1 MKMIWQIDFLI
12 LSLIVICG
20 VFAIMI
26 KDLLGAAVVFG
37 AYSFLMCL
45 LWTEM
50 GAVDVAF
57 TEAAVGA
64 GVSTV
69 LFFAAV
75 HRTSRQVKSRV
86 SGRML
91 YKGIGLLASGLLGG
105 VLFYAS
111 SDFPDWADPTS
122 PASTHLSPHFI
133 TKTLEE
139 TSVPNIVT
147 SVLADYRGF
156 DTMFET
162 AVVLAAGLAVL
173 IILRLG
179 GCRTVGPVREK
190 AAAIKASY
198 EDSIIRFV
206 ARQIAPF
213 MQLFALYV
221 IAHGHHSPGGGFQGG
236 VILGASFILL
246 AISYDLKMV
255 MGRINEKASLLLANT
270 GILIYSG
277 IGFLCMLLGAN
288 FLDYSILHRILPAT
302 DEITARSHAM
312 LGIEIGV
319 ALTVMVIVMVIFNNI
334 ASNGTYE
341 KGV

>member
-1 MKMIWQIDFLI
+1 MIWHFDFMI

-20 VFAIMI
+20 LSAISV
-26 KDLLGAAVVFG
+26 KDLLGSAVVFG

-75 HRTSRQVKSRV
+75 HRTSRQVRSRR
-86 SGRML
+86 SGRL
-91 YKGIGLLASGLLGG
+91 IYKGIGLLASGLMGG

-111 SDFPDWADPTS
+111 IDFPDWADPAS
-122 PASTHLSPHFI
+122 PASSHLSPHFI
-133 TKTLEE
+133 TKSIAE

-162 AVVLAAGLAVL
+162 AVVLTAGLAVL

-179 GCRTVGPVREK
+179 GYRSANPVREK
-190 AAAIKASY
+190 ATAIRNSSG
-198 EDSIIRFV
+198 DPIIRFM
-206 ARQIAPF
+206 ARLIVPF

-221 IAHGHHSPGGGFQGG
+221 VAHGHHSPGGGFQGG

-255 MGRINEKASLLLANT
+255 MGSINEKAALLLANT
-270 GILIYSG
+270 GLLLYAG
-277 IGFLCMLLGAN
+277 IGFLCLLLGAN
-288 FLDYSILHRILPAT
+288 FLDYSILQRILPAT
-302 DEITARSHAM
+302 DAITARSHAM
-312 LGIEIGV
+312 LGVEIGV
-319 ALTVMVIVMVIFNNI
+319 ALTVMAIVMVIYNNI
-334 ASNGTYE
+334 VSNGTYE
-341 KGV
+341 KGL

>member
-1 MKMIWQIDFLI
+1 MIWQIDIMI
-12 LSLIVICG
+12 LTLIVICG
-20 VFAIMI
+20 VFAISV

-75 HRTSRQVKSRV
+75 HRSSRQVKARV
-86 SGRML
+86 SGAML
-91 YKGIGLLASGLLGG
+91 YKGLGLLASGLMGG

-111 SDFPDWADPTS
+111 ADFPDWADPAS
-122 PASTHLSPHFI
+122 PASSHLSPHFI
-133 TKTLEE
+133 TQTSAE

-162 AVVLAAGLAVL
+162 AVVLTAGLAVL

-179 GCRTVGPVREK
+179 GCRTAGPVREK
-190 AAAIKASY
+190 ATAIQSAY
-198 EDSIIRFV
+198 ENTIIRFTTRLIV
-206 ARQIAPF
+206 PF

-221 IAHGHHSPGGGFQGG
+221 VAHGHHSPGGGFQGG

-255 MGRINEKASLLLANT
+255 LNRINEKAALLLANT
-270 GILIYSG
+270 GVLIYGG

-302 DEITARSHAM
+302 DEIAARSHAM
-312 LGIEIGV
+312 LGVEIGV
-319 ALTVMVIVMVIFNNI
+319 ALTVMVIVMVIYNNI
-334 ASNGTYE
+334 VSNGTYE
-341 KGV
+341 KGL

>member
-1 MKMIWQIDFLI
+1 MIWQFDFLI
-12 LSLIVICG
+12 LSLLTVCG
-20 VFAIMI
+20 FFAIQV
-26 KDLLGAAVVFG
+26 KDLLGSAVVFG

-75 HRTSRQVKSRV
+75 HRSSRQIRQRV
-86 SGRML
+86 TGRGL
-91 YKGIGLLASGLLGG
+91 YNGLGLLASGLLGG

-111 SDFPDWADPTS
+111 ADFPDWADPLS

-133 TKTLEE
+133 TQTIAE

-162 AVVLAAGLAVL
+162 AVVLTAGLAVL

-179 GCRTVGPVREK
+179 GCRTAGPVRERG
-190 AAAIKASY
+190 AAIHVSY

-206 ARQIAPF
+206 ARKVAPF

-221 IAHGHHSPGGGFQGG
+221 VAHGHHSPGGGFQGG

-255 MGRINEKASLLLANT
+255 LGRINEKASLLLANA
-270 GILIYSG
+270 GILIYGG
-277 IGFLCMLLGAN
+277 IGLLCLLLGAN

-302 DEITARSHAM
+302 DEIAARSHAM

-319 ALTVMVIVMVIFNNI
+319 ALTVMVIIVIIYNNI
-334 ASNGTYE
+334 TSNGTYE
-341 KGV
+341 KGL